1 MRRLGLP
8 RPRALSRRPSAH
20 AAHVGSIRSGGFRW
34 ERRVQRSARDVLR
47 THVWHIGS
55 TDAAAL
61 LTLVAVSSVHGCRG
75 DVGVGLSQL
84 CPDGPRPVGC
94 LAHERCEVSVCGA
107 ARAGGAAPQSSDIV
121 IEKLVYRSDRAHPCI
136 PQSSDTDRIGPPHP
150 CTRDRTSFRVVRM
163 IGD

>member
-1 MRRLGLP
+1 M
-8 RPRALSRRPSAH
+8 
-20 AAHVGSIRSGGFRW
+20 
-34 ERRVQRSARDVLR
+34 QRSARDVLR

-94 LAHERCEVSVCGA
+94 LAHERCEASVCGA
-107 ARAGGAAPQSSDIV
+107 ARAGGAAPQSSD
-121 IEKLVYRSDRAHPCI
+121 
-136 PQSSDTDRIGPPHP
+136 TDRIGH
-150 CTRDRTSFRVVRM
+150 TRAHGTGREFPRGVVRM